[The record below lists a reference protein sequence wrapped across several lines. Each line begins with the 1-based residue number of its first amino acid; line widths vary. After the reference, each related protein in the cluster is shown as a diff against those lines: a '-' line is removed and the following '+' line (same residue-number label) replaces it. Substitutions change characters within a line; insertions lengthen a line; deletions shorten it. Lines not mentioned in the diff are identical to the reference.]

1 MGLITPPRV
10 ELVYSIEPDVLKPGV
25 QAQTAL
31 AQLIKNEAAQRAS
44 RGESLFFR
52 LNVAGLFEVS
62 VAPHD
67 EHISLPRK
75 GRVPEFHVRRK
86 DTTTGSQALEKQLEN
101 VLSETIYPNIQ
112 SQKRFARLVGLKHEK
127 SLALQMLS
135 HFFSPEGAYS
145 WGRKHNC
152 EALVENLLGEPAYPV
167 LIFEGPPG
175 VGKSELARTIADP
188 LARAL
193 GTPVVSY
200 SVSLTLRGH
209 GLVGELTQ
217 NIAKLMEFA
226 KMRHL
231 ERGYPCLLLIDE
243 ADAIL
248 QKRDGQQPQHH
259 EEQVGVNQFLT
270 EFDDLRGSPGVAII
284 LTTNLHEALDDAV
297 KKRTNAQ
304 WIRFPAPGTGV
315 RFYLLKRFLGNR
327 FVGYPLKA
335 GQLGVGHVR

>member
-10 ELVYSIEPDVLKPGV
+10 ELVYSIEPDVLKPGIQV
-25 QAQTAL
+25 QTAL
-31 AQLIKNEAAQRAS
+31 AQLIKNEAAQRVS

-75 GRVPEFHVRRK
+75 GRAAEFLVRRK
-86 DTTTGSQALEKQLEN
+86 DTHTGSQALEKQLEN
-101 VLSETIYPNIQ
+101 VLSETIYPNSE
-112 SQKRFARLVGLKHEK
+112 SQRRFARLAGLKHEK
-127 SLALQMLS
+127 ELALQMLS
-135 HFFSPEGAYS
+135 HFFSPEGAYA

-167 LIFEGPPG
+167 LILEGPPG
-175 VGKSELARTIADP
+175 VGKTELARTIGDP

-193 GTPVVSY
+193 ATPVVSY

-217 NIAKLMEFA
+217 NIAKLMAFA

-248 QKRDGQQPQHH
+248 QKRDG
-259 EEQVGVNQFLT
+259 
-270 EFDDLRGSPGVAII
+270 R
-284 LTTNLHEALDDAV
+284 
-297 KKRTNAQ
+297 
-304 WIRFPAPGTGV
+304 PAAAP
-315 RFYLLKRFLGNR
+315 
-327 FVGYPLKA
+327 
-335 GQLGVGHVR
+335 